1 MHISPFFKLKLT
13 LLQKNIIYLII
24 NLRRMI
30 TMQSFTYWNSTK
42 LIFGKNQIEQL
53 KSEIPQY
60 GNKILLVYGGGSVK
74 RNGLYDQVLSILNEL
89 EASVFELSGVEPNP
103 RISTA
108 RKGVEICKK
117 EGIDFILAVGG
128 GSVIDCT
135 KLIAAGA
142 KYEGDAWDLVVKKA
156 IALEALP
163 FGTILTLA
171 ATGSEMNSGSVITNW
186 ETQEKYGWGSPAT
199 FPKFSI
205 LDPTNTFTVPKNQT
219 IYGIVDIMSH
229 VFEQYF
235 HIGENTLL
243 QDRFCES
250 TLLTVMEAAP
260 KLVNDLENYELRET
274 ILYSGTIALNGMLSM
289 GSRGDWATH
298 NIEHAVSAVYD
309 IPHGGGLAILFPNWM
324 KHSLKENPSR
334 FKQLAVRV
342 FGVDPA
348 GKTDE
353 EVGLEGIEKLREF
366 WSSIGAPSRLA
377 DYEIDDTKLEVMAD
391 KAMVN
396 GEFGNFKKLNRDD
409 VLEIYRASL

>member
-1 MHISPFFKLKLT
+1 
-13 LLQKNIIYLII
+13 
-24 NLRRMI
+24 
-30 TMQSFTYWNSTK
+30 MQNFTYWNPTR
-42 LIFGKNQIEQL
+42 LIFGKDQIEQL
-53 KSEIPQY
+53 KTEIPQY
-60 GNKILLVYGGGSVK
+60 GTKVLLVYGGGSIK
-74 RNGLYDQVLSILNEL
+74 RNGLYDQVISILKDLDAN
-89 EASVFELSGVEPNP
+89 VFELPGVEPNP

-108 RKGVEICKK
+108 RKGVEICKR

-142 KYEGDAWDLVVKKA
+142 KYDGDAWDLVVKKA
-156 IALEALP
+156 FAKEALP

-186 ETQEKYGWGSPAT
+186 ETQEKYGWGSPYT

-205 LDPTNTFTVPKNQT
+205 LDPTNTFTVPKDQT
-219 IYGIVDIMSH
+219 IYGMVDIMSH

-250 TLLTVMEAAP
+250 TLLTVMEAASM
-260 KLVNDLENYELRET
+260 LVNDLENYELRET
-274 ILYSGTIALNGMLSM
+274 ILYCGTIGLNGMLSM

-342 FGVDPA
+342 FGVDPT
-348 GKTDE
+348 GKSDE
-353 EVGLEGIEKLREF
+353 EAGLEGIEKLREF

-396 GEFGNFKKLNRDD
+396 GEFGNFKKLNRED
-409 VLEIYRASL
+409 VLEIYKASL